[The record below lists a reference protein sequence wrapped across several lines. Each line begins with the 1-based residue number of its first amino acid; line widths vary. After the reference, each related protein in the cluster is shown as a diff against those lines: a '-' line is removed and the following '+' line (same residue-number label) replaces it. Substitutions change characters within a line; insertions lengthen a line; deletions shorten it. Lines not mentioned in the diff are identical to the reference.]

1 MLAQETEEDVLVN
14 RGENQKRVY
23 PMNQMNEV
31 FKEGR
36 NDKIYQL
43 PLFGSQDFHFTA
55 FCSNQ

>member
-1 MLAQETEEDVLVN
+1 MLAQETEEDLLVN

-23 PMNQMNEV
+23 PMNQMNKV

-36 NDKIYQL
+36 NDKLYQFS
-43 PLFGSQDFHFTA
+43 LFGSQDFHFTA